1 MNTINETSE
10 TLQERVKKV
19 LESVRPYLQ
28 ADGGD
33 VDLVKITDDGIVS
46 VHLIGACGSCPMAM
60 MTLRAGIER
69 ALMRE
74 IPEVKR
80 VEAV

>member
-1 MNTINETSE
+1 MNTINETSD

-19 LESVRPYLQ
+19 LESIRPYLK